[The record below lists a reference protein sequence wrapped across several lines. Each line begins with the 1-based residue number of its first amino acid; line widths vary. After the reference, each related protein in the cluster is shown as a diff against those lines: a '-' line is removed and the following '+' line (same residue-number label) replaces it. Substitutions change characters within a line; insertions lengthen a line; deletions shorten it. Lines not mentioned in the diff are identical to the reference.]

1 MLTRVCLLFDCACQ
15 MKPALWF
22 QLHRAIQ
29 TTGLIFAIVGFIM
42 ALSFVSKGNHF
53 TATHHKLGLT
63 VMIIGLLQPLN
74 AFIRPHPTPRT
85 VMRMVRV
92 LVSVYNACECVC
104 VFVGACAWA

>member
-1 MLTRVCLLFDCACQ
+1 

-42 ALSFVSKGNHF
+42 ALSFVSKGNHI

-74 AFIRPHPTPRT
+74 ALIRPHPTPRT
-85 VMRMVRV
+85 TMRMVRMHSR
-92 LVSVYNACECVC
+92 LWKSRRCPSL
-104 VFVGACAWA
+104 